1 MENLLIPIFYD
12 VDNFCKR
19 LERYYINH
27 LIPETKNHQ
36 ELKLCTSEHLALS
49 EIMTIIIYF
58 HHSNYRTFKHYYK
71 ELVCNG
77 LRKYFPKLVS
87 YNRFVELMKEAL
99 VPLLLYTYKFRLGK
113 PTGISFIDSTTL
125 DVCHNRRIHSHKVFN
140 GLAERGKSSTGWF
153 YGFKLHLTV
162 NDKGEIL
169 GFCLT
174 PGDTDDR
181 NADVVDKITKG
192 LFGKLFGDKGYIS
205 QNLFQNL
212 YTKGIFLVT
221 KFKRNMKNK
230 LMLLEDRLL
239 LRKRAIIESV
249 NDFLKNICQIEHT
262 RHRSPINFL
271 VNLISGITAYS
282 FLPHKPSL
290 NITRTCD

>member
-1 MENLLIPIFYD
+1 MFCD
-12 VDNFCKR
+12 VDDFCKK

-27 LIPETKNHQ
+27 LIPESGTHKK
-36 ELKLCTSEHLALS
+36 LILCTSEHLALS
-49 EIMTIIIYF
+49 EIMTIVIYF
-58 HHSNYRTFKHYYK
+58 HLSHYRTFKHYYK

-77 LRKYFPKLVS
+77 LREYFPKLVS

-113 PTGISFIDSTTL
+113 TTGISFIDSTTL
-125 DVCHNRRIHSHKVFN
+125 DVCHNRRIHSHKVFK
-140 GLAERGKSSTGWF
+140 GMAERGKSSTGWF

-181 NADVVDKITKG
+181 AVDVVDKITKG
-192 LFGKLFGDKGYIS
+192 LYGRLFGDKGYIS
-205 QNLFQNL
+205 KKLFQEL
-212 YTKGIFLVT
+212 YSKGIFLVT
-221 KFKRNMKNK
+221 KLKRNMKNK

-249 NDFLKNICQIEHT
+249 NDFLKNICQIEHS
-262 RHRSPINFL
+262 RHRSPTNFL
-271 VNLISGITAYS
+271 VNLVSGITAYS
-282 FLPHKPSL
+282 FLPSKPSL
-290 NITRTCD
+290 NIIRT

>member
-1 MENLLIPIFYD
+1 MKNLLIAMFYD

-27 LIPETKNHQ
+27 LIPKTEKHKK
-36 ELKLCTSEHLALS
+36 LKLCSSEHLALS

-58 HHSNYRTFKHYYK
+58 HHSHYRTFKHYYK
-71 ELVCNG
+71 NLVCKA
-77 LRKYFPKLVS
+77 LRKYFPNLVS

-125 DVCHNRRIHSHKVFN
+125 DVCHNRRIHQHKVFN

-212 YTKGIFLVT
+212 IPESV
-221 KFKRNMKNK
+221 MKKYGRLAENK
-230 LMLLEDRLL
+230 L
-239 LRKRAIIESV
+239 
-249 NDFLKNICQIEHT
+249 
-262 RHRSPINFL
+262 
-271 VNLISGITAYS
+271 
-282 FLPHKPSL
+282 
-290 NITRTCD
+290 